1 MICPHFGTCGGCVT
15 QDVPY
20 PLQLERKQVT
30 LDVLLRDALGE
41 RAPAVRP
48 ALGLRVD
55 EDGMPW
61 RFRHKAAF
69 VFGESP
75 RNPRALVMGHFA
87 AGSQRIVPVETC
99 PVHGERANRL
109 AFALRDQLVKARI
122 PAAGSALDGILR
134 HVVIRTSR
142 DETEAVVML
151 VVTRNDKSLRRPLR
165 AFLAG
170 PDPPT
175 GLLVNV
181 HYRPGPYMVGDET
194 IRIAG
199 RGSIREN
206 ALGPAFLVS
215 PTAFFQTNPEA
226 AAALLADVVT
236 QVGAVDDAGIV
247 ADLYAGSGLF
257 AVPLALGG
265 HTVVAVEENGQAVRD
280 GETNARLNRVAP
292 DKLRFV
298 RGRVEDA
305 VDRLGRT
312 PPNVVVL
319 DPPRQGCG
327 AGVIR
332 RVFAD
337 LRPAR
342 AIYVSCDPVSL
353 ARDLVDITGAGY
365 AAVRAQPV
373 DMFPH
378 TPHIESVVTLERTP
392 AARRGARPVNRSARV
407 RSGAA
412 AGNGGL
418 VGFR

>member
-199 RGSIREN
+199 RASIREN

-236 QVGAVDDAGIV
+236 QVGAVDAAGIV

-265 HTVVAVEENGQAVRD
+265 HTVVAVEENVQAVRD

-292 DKLRFV
+292 GQLRFV
-298 RGRVEDA
+298 RARVEDA

-327 AGVIR
+327 AAVIR

-365 AAVRAQPV
+365 VAVRAQPV

-378 TPHIESVVTLERTP
+378 TPHIETVVTLERTP
-392 AARRGARPVNRSARV
+392 AAARGRGRGR
-407 RSGAA
+407 
-412 AGNGGL
+412 
-418 VGFR
+418 

>member
-1 MICPHFGTCGGCVT
+1 MTPPRDASWLTSNVRRLVICPHFGPCGGCVS

-20 PLQLERKQVT
+20 PVQLERKQLT
-30 LDVLLRDALGE
+30 LQELLRDALGG
-41 RAPAVRP
+41 RAPVVRP
-48 ALGLRVD
+48 AIGMSVD

-69 VFGESP
+69 VFGERP
-75 RNPRALVMGHFA
+75 GNPRALVMGHYA
-87 AGSQRIVPVETC
+87 AGSQRIVPVQTC
-99 PVHGERANRL
+99 PVHGQRANRL

-122 PAAGSALDGILR
+122 PPAGTALDGILR

-142 DETEAVVML
+142 DEAEAVVML

-199 RGSIREN
+199 RASIRED

-215 PTAFFQTNPEA
+215 PTAFFQTNPEG
-226 AAALLADVVT
+226 AAALLNDVVT
-236 QVGAVDDAGIV
+236 QVGDVRDSGSV

-257 AVPLALGG
+257 AVPLALRG
-265 HTVVAVEENGQAVRD
+265 HAVVAIEENVQGVRD
-280 GETNARLNRVAP
+280 GEANARLNRVAP
-292 DKLRFV
+292 GQLQFV

-305 VDRLGRT
+305 VNRLGRT
-312 PPNVVVL
+312 RPGVVVL
-319 DPPRQGCG
+319 DPPRQGC
-327 AGVIR
+327 APGVIR
-332 RVFAD
+332 SVFAD
-337 LRPAR
+337 LSPAR
-342 AIYVSCDPVSL
+342 AVYVSCDPVTL
-353 ARDLVDITGAGY
+353 ARDLVDISGAGY
-365 AAVRAQPV
+365 TVARAQPV

-378 TPHIESVVTLERTP
+378 TPHIETVVTLERAP
-392 AARRGARPVNRSARV
+392 VGRRARRR
-407 RSGAA
+407 
-412 AGNGGL
+412 
-418 VGFR
+418 